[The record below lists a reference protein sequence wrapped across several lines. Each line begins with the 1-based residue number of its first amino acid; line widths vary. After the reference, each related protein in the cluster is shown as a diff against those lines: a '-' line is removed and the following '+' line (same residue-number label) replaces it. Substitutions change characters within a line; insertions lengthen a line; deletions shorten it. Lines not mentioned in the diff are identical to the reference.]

1 MNPIVT
7 LLIAFDEKLIVITLR
22 TIGNIQQDVRIAKR
36 LFYSYTSNIHRTAR
50 QVI

>member
-36 LFYSYTSNIHRTAR
+36 LFYSDASDIYGAAR
-50 QVI
+50 